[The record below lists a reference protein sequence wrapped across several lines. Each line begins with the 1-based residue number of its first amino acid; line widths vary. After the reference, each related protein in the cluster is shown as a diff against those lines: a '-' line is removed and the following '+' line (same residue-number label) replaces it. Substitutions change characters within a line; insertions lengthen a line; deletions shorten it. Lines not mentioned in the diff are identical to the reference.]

1 MTSLRA
7 DLDKLRARADAA
19 RDRRDWAEAALAYGQ
34 FAARA
39 PGDAGMRVQLGHALK
54 ESGDVRAAE
63 GAYRAALAIDPDNP
77 DTWLQLGHALKLLD
91 RRADALDAYAEAL
104 ARDPDFG
111 PARQELVAAGRR
123 DRLPEVAYG
132 PGAADRIA
140 RRVADLE
147 AQLAAARADLATV
160 CAYPPARWHALR
172 RDNPLPA
179 PPASPPGPPLQV
191 VVDARPLPPAGVRLI
206 LESLQAQVGTDW
218 RLTLLPAPSLLDHA
232 VSLALRDEPRA
243 RIVSRPEDLGGD
255 GPVVV
260 VRGGGQ
266 LAPHA
271 LAWLALA
278 ADRSG
283 AAFVHTDHDHVTGDW
298 REGALHREPCLYASP
313 DPLDLATAPP
323 PPLVWV
329 RDGTRAA
336 ALSADPAASLVPA
349 AANGRLAHLPL
360 CLFSLAFPATD
371 PARSFEPEPD
381 PPADLPLCVIIPTR
395 DAADLLERCIS
406 SLTRLAA
413 APERL
418 SFIILDNRSCEPAT
432 AALLERLRGRPSVQ
446 VLEHDEPFNWSRMNN
461 LAAEETAAPLLVFA
475 NNDVEMRTAGW
486 DARLRRRLAEPRTG
500 LVGARLLY
508 PDGHVQHAG
517 IVLGP
522 GDGRPVHEGLGAP
535 GDAPGPLGRWV
546 RPRRAAAVTGAF
558 MAARRDL
565 FVTLGGFDAARLAI
579 AYNDVDL
586 CLKVRAAGFEVLYD
600 AGLELTHYESR
611 TRGHNVTLDRVAWD
625 DAELAALHAARG
637 EALLHDPTVNPHWTS
652 FGRLPF
658 EGLRQPDAQ
667 DALAWLDRQVTTRP
681 AAGRSSPPS
690 G

>member
-1 MTSLRA
+1 MSA

-34 FAARA
+34 FVARA

-63 GAYRAALAIDPDNP
+63 GAYRAALAVEPDNP

-91 RRADALDAYAEAL
+91 RRADALEAYAEAL
-104 ARDPDFG
+104 ARDPDFA

-123 DRLPEVAYG
+123 DRLPDDAYG
-132 PGAADRIA
+132 PGAAERIA
-140 RRVADLE
+140 RRVAELE

-172 RDNPLPA
+172 RDHPLPA
-179 PPASPPGPPLQV
+179 PPASPPGPPLRV
-191 VVDARPLPPAGVRLI
+191 AVDARPLTPAGVRLI
-206 LESLQAQVGTDW
+206 LESLQAQAGIDW
-218 RLTLLPAPSLLDHA
+218 RLSLLPAPSLLDHA

-243 RIVSRPEDLGGD
+243 RIVSRPEELCGD

-271 LAWLALA
+271 LAWLTLA
-278 ADRSG
+278 AARSG
-283 AAFVHTDHDHVTGDW
+283 AAIVHADHDHITGDW
-298 REGALHREPCLYASP
+298 REGALHRDPCLYAGP

-323 PPLVWV
+323 PPLIWA
-329 RDGTRAA
+329 RDGRQAA
-336 ALSADPAASLVPA
+336 TLLLDPAARLVPA
-349 AANGRLAHLPL
+349 AANGQVAHLPL
-360 CLFSLAFPATD
+360 CLFSLAFAAPD
-371 PARSFEPEPD
+371 PARSPTPEPD
-381 PPADLPLCVIIPTR
+381 PPSDLPLCVIIPTR
-395 DAADLLERCIS
+395 DAADLLERCVG

-413 APERL
+413 APGLL
-418 SFIILDNRSCEPAT
+418 SFIILDNRSQEPAT
-432 AALLERLRGRPSVQ
+432 AALLERLRARPNVR
-446 VLEHDEPFNWSRMNN
+446 VLAHDEPFNWSRMNN
-461 LAAEETAAPLLVFA
+461 LAAAQTAAPLLVFA

-486 DARLRRRLAEPRTG
+486 DAQLRRRLAEPRAG

-508 PDGHVQHAG
+508 PDGQVQHAG

-522 GDGRPVHEGLGAP
+522 GDGRPVHDGLGAP
-535 GDAPGPLGRWV
+535 GDAPGPLGRWI

-558 MAARRDL
+558 MAVRRDL
-565 FVTLGGFDAARLAI
+565 FQTLGGFDAARLAI
-579 AYNDVDL
+579 AYNDIDL
-586 CLKVRAAGFEVLYD
+586 CLKVRAAGFDVLYD
-600 AGLELTHYESR
+600 AGLELTHHESR
-611 TRGHNVTLDRVAWD
+611 TRGHNVTPDRVAWD
-625 DAELAALHAARG
+625 DAELAALHAAWG

-658 EGLRQPDAQ
+658 EGLRQPDAEE
-667 DALAWLDRQVTTRP
+667 ALAWLDRQVTTRP
-681 AAGRSSPPS
+681 APGRSSPPS